1 MSTAAAETKTAETPV
16 AETAAPQESRLTQA
30 GKVVRNYSLGN
41 IAMGA
46 IPLPLVD
53 LAGITA
59 VQLKMLHSLSK
70 LYDIPFSK
78 ELAKSAVSS
87 LLGSSLPMHFAGPA
101 SASLAKFIPFIGQG
115 LAYATLPV
123 FSGASTYAVGKV
135 FVQHFESGGTFLTF
149 DPEKVRAYFEE
160 QMKEGQ
166 NVAKDMSEK
175 VAA

>member
-1 MSTAAAETKTAETPV
+1 MTDTAIVEPTE
-16 AETAAPQESRLTQA
+16 ESIESVVTEEKRLTQA

-46 IPLPLVD
+46 IPFPLVD

-59 VQLKMLHSLSK
+59 IQLKMLHSLSK
-70 LYDIPFSK
+70 LYDIQFSQ

-87 LLGSSLPMHFAGPA
+87 LLGSSLPLHFAGPA
-101 SASLAKFIPFIGQG
+101 SASIAKFIPFVGQG

-135 FVQHFESGGTFLTF
+135 FIQHFESGGTFLTF
-149 DPEKVRAYFEE
+149 NPEKVRTYFEE
-160 QMKEGQ
+160 QIKEGQ
-166 NVAKDMSEK
+166 EIAKDMSQK
-175 VAA
+175 VET

>member
-1 MSTAAAETKTAETPV
+1 MTEAAETEAVVEDTTADSATP
-16 AETAAPQESRLTQA
+16 EEDRLTQA
-30 GKVVRNYSLGN
+30 GKVIRNYSLGN
-41 IAMGA
+41 VAMGA

-53 LAGITA
+53 LAGMTA

-70 LYDIPFSK
+70 LYDVPFSK
-78 ELAKSAVSS
+78 DLAKSAVSS
-87 LLGSSLPMHFAGPA
+87 LLGSSLPLHFAGPA

-149 DPEKVRAYFEE
+149 DPEQVRAYFDE
-160 QMKEGQ
+160 QMKEGK
-166 NVAKDMSEK
+166 NIAKEMNQK
-175 VAA
+175 VD